1 MKYIIGIDPG
11 EKGAICALDSD
22 GKIVDYEPFIKN
34 GEEPDWDYN
43 QNILISFLEMGEGN
57 NEIWTEDLHALG
69 LVKASTNFKLGRFL
83 GWVHGVCSVFGPVNF
98 VKPKTWQKKI
108 WEISEYEWKNPG
120 EKDTKAISLKAA
132 TRIFPDDKFI
142 PKDCNRCSV
151 ANDGIVDSCLIA
163 YYGYLKQNNG

>member
-11 EKGAICALDSD
+11 EKGAVCALNLD
-22 GKIVDYEPFIKN
+22 GTIFEYEPFIKD
-34 GEEPDWDYN
+34 GADPDWDYN
-43 QNILISFLEMGEGN
+43 MNVLISFLEMGDVPN
-57 NEIWTEDLHALG
+57 DIWIEDLHALG

-132 TRIFPDDKFI
+132 SRLFPDRDF
-142 PKDCNRCSV
+142 KDESCKRCTKPH
-151 ANDGIVDSCLIA
+151 DGIIDAALIA
-163 YYGYLKQNNG
+163 YYGYLNKK